1 MVLHMSGR
9 IEQLDFMLEGGQRVR
24 KPGGRIGVLKH
35 AGYDQLPPTHPTRRL
50 PLNGLRTWLITTA
63 FSAAFCSS

>member
-1 MVLHMSGR
+1 MVLHMPGR
-9 IEQLDFMLEGGQRVR
+9 IALLDSMLEEVRRVLR
-24 KPGGRIGVLKH
+24 PGGRLGVLEH